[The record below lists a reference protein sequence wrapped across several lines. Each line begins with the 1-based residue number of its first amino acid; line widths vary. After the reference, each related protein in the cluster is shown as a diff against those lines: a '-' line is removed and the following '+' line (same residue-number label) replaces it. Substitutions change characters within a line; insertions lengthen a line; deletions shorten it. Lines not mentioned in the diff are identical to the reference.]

1 MTFVEKVALLY
12 QSAEEV
18 RHISNLAHNIP
29 GIIYCIS
36 AILYLLAWF
45 GVKKRTI
52 TIIFS
57 LGIILMTVAFIVSI
71 GCFWSWGV
79 MHNFAT
85 EAAKRRRG
93 YKGGFYDFA
102 EKDVQTV
109 PNWITRINMGF
120 SLLGLILFICGIL
133 IEKV

>member
-1 MTFVEKVALLY
+1 MGWLSVLLSVS
-12 QSAEEV
+12 SAF
-18 RHISNLAHNIP
+18 SMYKKAH
-29 GIIYCIS
+29 
-36 AILYLLAWF
+36 
-45 GVKKRTI
+45 
-52 TIIFS
+52 
-57 LGIILMTVAFIVSI
+57 IILMTVAIIVSI